1 MGIRFFETI
10 MGRRF
15 FEGTIPSLLDEFV
28 RLNDN
33 LERLNNN
40 LEEISYKDF
49 NDILKTETK
58 QE

>member
-15 FEGTIPSLLDEFV
+15 FEGTIPFLINEFV

-40 LEEISYKDF
+40 LEEISHKDF
-49 NDILKTETK
+49 NDKLETETK
-58 QE
+58 KK

>member
-15 FEGTIPSLLDEFV
+15 FEGTIPFLVNEFV

-40 LEEISYKDF
+40 LEKNSYEDSDDK
-49 NDILKTETK
+49 LKTETK